1 MALQGA
7 SSSLR
12 SSSSS
17 VRPWTHEVFLSFKG
31 EDVRQ
36 KFISH
41 LHRALNERGINTCI
55 DDKLKRGEEI
65 SQTLFQVIKGSLI
78 SIIVLSKNYAES
90 KWLKEIVLPIF
101 YEVDPSDVR
110 HQKGSF
116 GKAFAKLKDR
126 FEGNEKV
133 LKWKA
138 ALKELANMSGKE
150 LEFIE
155 EIIQLVNSR
164 IVNQTHLNVANY
176 PVGIECRKR
185 DIYQHLSI
193 ERKDIIHIVGIFGIG
208 GIGMNVI
215 KHRLCSK
222 RVLLILDDVDELVQ
236 IEKLVGDRDWFGLE
250 SRIIVT
256 TRDQQLL
263 KIFEVD
269 PKYELKLLYEDE
281 ALRLFSLHAFKK
293 EEPLDGYV
301 ELSKQVIKYAQGL
314 PLALTVLGS
323 DLKGKSRPQW
333 KSALEKYKSW
343 DFSSTVAPTVL
354 HITFIKKDMGRGIV
368 QLKSPLE
375 PSERS
380 RLWFHNDICGVLEEG
395 TGTNKVAGMIIEMP
409 KGKDVIRL
417 SHKAFERMKNLRV
430 LIIRNASFSS
440 GPNYLSNELR
450 VLDWIEYPLQSL
462 PPNFHGNKLIIF
474 KMRDS
479 FIRELSFIKFKNMTI
494 MEFCNCNF
502 LTKFLDVSSI
512 QNLKKLMAI
521 NCKNLVEVHNSI
533 GSLENLCHLSFWGC
547 SNFHSFPEIGC
558 EMKSLTT
565 LSLTQTTVEE
575 LSLSISNLTR
585 LEELQLTWCKNLKPI
600 EEQISSKEEQ
610 LPELAPPTNSSNG
623 SSALQV
629 LNHQNCL
636 QSESNSFPISCF
648 FNMFYSS
655 DRLTQLDLSESKIV
669 SLPTSIRGFVA
680 LKRALLVGHYNAAMF
695 LENEIP
701 KWLQYHKEFLENE
714 IAERGA
720 DDVQLKGNEEWVINI
735 ERPHHLEEISGIAI
749 YLVTFFNE
757 DLRHD
762 NFDPDVEITVS
773 AQIVY
778 AILIVKNVYFSLM
791 NFQLLLILMNRIMT
805 KA

>member
-17 VRPWTHEVFLSFKG
+17 VRPWTHEVFLSFNG

-41 LHRALNERGINTCI
+41 LH
-55 DDKLKRGEEI
+55 
-65 SQTLFQVIKGSLI
+65 
-78 SIIVLSKNYAES
+78 
-90 KWLKEIVLPIF
+90 LKEIVLPIF

-138 ALKELANMSGKE
+138 ALKELANMSGFKGDPRMDKKKIKKYFVYTQE
-150 LEFIE
+150 NEN

-193 ERKDIIHIVGIFGIG
+193 ERKDIIHIVGIFGIDIYIQIYSEFEG
-208 GIGMNVI
+208 SCFLKNVRKTLKQGKKLDIYDADRGMNVI

-269 PKYELKLLYEDE
+269 PKYESKLLYEDE

-314 PLALTVLGS
+314 PLALTMLGS

-333 KSALEKYKSW
+333 RSALEKYKSVQFFQ
-343 DFSSTVAPTVL
+343 DDGIDKL
-354 HITFIKKDMGRGIV
+354 LKKCLITIEHMGRGIV

-395 TGTNKVAGMIIEMP
+395 TDTNKVAGMIIEMP

-479 FIRELSFIKFKNMTI
+479 FIRELSFIREFKNMTI

-585 LEELQLTWCKNLKPI
+585 LEELQLTWCKNLKRLPINIIHWLQHLKTI

-680 LKRALLVGHYNAAMF
+680 LKRALLV
-695 LENEIP
+695 
-701 KWLQYHKEFLENE
+701 
-714 IAERGA
+714 
-720 DDVQLKGNEEWVINI
+720 V
-735 ERPHHLEEISGIAI
+735 
-749 YLVTFFNE
+749 
-757 DLRHD
+757 LR
-762 NFDPDVEITVS
+762 ET
-773 AQIVY
+773 
-778 AILIVKNVYFSLM
+778 
-791 NFQLLLILMNRIMT
+791 
-805 KA
+805 